1 MQKYFLLIFLIASY
15 FSCSIA
21 QEKKQSDLMHNP
33 RVYLS
38 ILSENAKTLVS
49 ECIFR
54 AVFEPEPFFIRYK
67 PDDFEKIL
75 IQIATFCSF
84 NFPFLNT
91 LDKTNRLYN
100 FLFLANYNPHLN
112 CLHIRYLL
120 QELLPAATHAT
131 ISDGLLDLLKI
142 RFYTHE
148 ELGQGLRRNHY
159 KMAQEYLEYQ
169 DAQRI
174 QKLHLD
180 ASELATWKLIK
191 LMRPPFANEHNHPL
205 EIKISKK
212 KDLLI
217 ASQVAQLLSQ
227 GAYPKAYCYRKYPF
241 LACAAAWRMPVVA
254 ELLLKAGANPNDS
267 PCPLWYAKGAKVTKV
282 LLSHGADPD
291 IKTKDGRVAL
301 VPFCGYSSIGKVRV
315 LLEAGADP
323 NIAQTDGHTGFTP
336 LICYMFR
343 LTKDN
348 NLAILK
354 LLLDGGAD
362 RTMQIE
368 AYGGQYGNK
377 KMITAEDIARK
388 QNWHEAIDLLSKPQ
402 KIA

>member
-1 MQKYFLLIFLIASY
+1 MA
-15 FSCSIA
+15 
-21 QEKKQSDLMHNP
+21 
-33 RVYLS
+33 
-38 ILSENAKTLVS
+38 
-49 ECIFR
+49 
-54 AVFEPEPFFIRYK
+54 
-67 PDDFEKIL
+67 
-75 IQIATFCSF
+75 
-84 NFPFLNT
+84 
-91 LDKTNRLYN
+91 
-100 FLFLANYNPHLN
+100 
-112 CLHIRYLL
+112 
-120 QELLPAATHAT
+120 
-131 ISDGLLDLLKI
+131 
-142 RFYTHE
+142 HE
-148 ELGQGLRRNHY
+148 Y
-159 KMAQEYLEYQ
+159 IEYQ
-169 DAQRI
+169 DAHRI

-191 LMRPPFANEHNHPL
+191 LMRPTFDTEHRHPV

-217 ASQVAQLLSQ
+217 ASQVGHLLSQ
-227 GAYPKAYCYRKYPF
+227 GAYPRAYCYQGYPL
-241 LACAAAWRMPVVA
+241 LACAAAWRMPLVA
-254 ELLLKAGANPNDS
+254 QLLLKAGADPNDS
-267 PCPLWYAKGAKVTKV
+267 PCPLWYAKGAKVTRV

-301 VPFCGYSSIGKVRV
+301 MPFCRYSSIGKVRA

-323 NIAQTDGHTGFTP
+323 NIAQTDGHKGFTP

-343 LTKDN
+343 LTKNN
-348 NLAILK
+348 NLAIVK